1 MIKKYLHILAGRLT
15 PKQNIFGFF
24 KAAAHSLWLLVILC
38 SCENDVK
45 KVNDWTKKV
54 VMKEEATKVESFLSQ
69 DGKMKARLTAP
80 LMLRVEADTLYVEF
94 PQSLHVDFYD
104 DSIKIETRLDS
115 KYGKYLEAFNKV
127 YLKDSVVVINI
138 KGDTLKCRDLWW
150 DQNTKLFFSDN
161 YAEYRTKEKIVH
173 GGKGIEATQDFSR
186 VTFREVTGVLQ
197 MKENGFPQ

>member
-1 MIKKYLHILAGRLT
+1 MGCC
-15 PKQNIFGFF
+15 FV
-24 KAAAHSLWLLVILC
+24 W

-45 KVNDWTKKV
+45 KVNDWTKNV
-54 VMKEEATKVESFLSQ
+54 VMVEEATQVESFLSQ
-69 DGKMKARLTAP
+69 EGKMKAWLTAP
-80 LMLRVEADTLYVEF
+80 LMLRVAADTLYVEF
-94 PQSLHVDFYD
+94 PNSLHVDFYD
-104 DSIKIETRLDS
+104 DSTKIETRLDC

-127 YLKDSVVVINI
+127 YLRDSVVVINI

-150 DQNTKLFFSDN
+150 DQNTKLFYSDN
-161 YAEYRTKEKIVH
+161 YSEYRTKEKIVH

>member
-1 MIKKYLHILAGRLT
+1 MKKKYLHTLAGRLT
-15 PKQNIFGFF
+15 PKQNINVFF
-24 KAAAHSLWLLVILC
+24 KLAAHSLWLLAIFS

-45 KVNDWTKKV
+45 KVNDWTKHV
-54 VMKEEATKVESFLSQ
+54 VMTEEATQVESFLSQ

-80 LMLRVEADTLYVEF
+80 IMLRVAADTLYMEF
-94 PQSLHVDFYD
+94 PKSLHVDFYD
-104 DSIKIETRLDS
+104 DSTKIETKLDC

-127 YLKDSVVVINI
+127 YLKDSVVVINV

-150 DQNTKLFFSDN
+150 DQNTKLFYSEN
-161 YAEYRTKEKIVH
+161 YSEYRTKEKLVN

-186 VTFREVTGVLQ
+186 VTFKEVTGVLL

>member
-1 MIKKYLHILAGRLT
+1 MKKKYLHTQAGRLT
-15 PKQNIFGFF
+15 PKQNFIEFF
-24 KAAAHSLWLLVILC
+24 KLVAQSFWLIAIFS

-45 KVNDWTKKV
+45 KVNDWTKHV
-54 VMKEEATKVESFLSQ
+54 VMTEEATKVESFLSQ
-69 DGKMKARLTAP
+69 DGKMKAKLTAP
-80 LMLRVEADTLYVEF
+80 LMFRVAADTLYVEF
-94 PQSLHVDFYD
+94 PKSLHVDFYD
-104 DSIKIETRLDS
+104 DSTKIETRLDS

-127 YLKDSVVVINI
+127 YLRDSVVVINV

-150 DQNTKLFFSDN
+150 DQNTKLFYSDN